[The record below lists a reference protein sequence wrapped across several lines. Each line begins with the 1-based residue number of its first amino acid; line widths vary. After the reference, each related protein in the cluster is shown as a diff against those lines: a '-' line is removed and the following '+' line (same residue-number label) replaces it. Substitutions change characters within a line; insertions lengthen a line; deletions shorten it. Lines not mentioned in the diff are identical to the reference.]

1 MALNSNSLAAGVGEG
16 VTNTGFVPSVSLVP
30 RKLVVIG
37 QYLTGKTPVDD
48 VAIQVLSPNDAADKT
63 GFGSP
68 IHRLVIWA
76 NKVAQNVPIY
86 IIPQAEALGSVAAT
100 GTITVT
106 VTTAEA
112 GTINLYV
119 SGELIQVTVTA
130 GQTDTQIGDSIAAAI
145 NANIN
150 LAVTAANVAG
160 VVTLT
165 CKAKGTYG
173 NFIDLSV
180 NLGFNQTLPTGV
192 SLALVDLAGG
202 AGDPDIDDAL
212 IGTNLNQ
219 EWFTDLVHAYD
230 PIAANL
236 DKISTYNGI
245 GNTKTGL
252 YDNLV
257 FRPLNSAIGD
267 VASGSAGFLA
277 AEALA
282 DLRKLDRTNGGVS
295 VPGSPNHPAEIASEY
310 MALVATLGS
319 RDSGQGASDTVGQI
333 LIDVLPGLVADRW
346 TDDYDNRDAAVKFG
360 FTPTIYED
368 GVVKLQNA
376 VTFYHPDAVADE
388 NNGYRFRANISKVW
402 NIGNNFKINFS
413 TEKWKGIQI
422 VADVSK
428 ASDNDKVR
436 DVDAVIA
443 DIVALTNGFESKGWI
458 FEGAFSLDNLSVTLR
473 VNGTG
478 FDTIYPVILSGIG
491 GIYNT
496 NILFDTSFA
505 ALLTA

>member
-1 MALNSNSLAAGVGEG
+1 MALNSNSLAAGVGVA
-16 VTNTGFVPSVSLVP
+16 VTNTGFVPSVSLLP

-86 IIPQAEALGSVAAT
+86 IIPQAEAGGAVAAT

-106 VTTAEA
+106 AGTVEA
-112 GTINLYV
+112 GTINLYI
-119 SGELIQVTVTA
+119 SGELIQVAVTA
-130 GQTDTQIGDSIAAAI
+130 GQTATQIGDSIEAAI
-145 NANIN
+145 NDNIN
-150 LAVTAANVAG
+150 LAVTASNAAG
-160 VVTLT
+160 VVTVT

-180 NLGFNQTLPTGV
+180 NLGFNQTLPSGV
-192 SLALVDLAGG
+192 TLALVDLSGG
-202 AGDPDIDDAL
+202 LTDPDIDTAL
-212 IGTNLNQ
+212 TGTNYNQ

-230 PIAANL
+230 PIATNL
-236 DKISTYNGI
+236 DKLSTYNGI
-245 GNTKTGL
+245 GNTATGL
-252 YDNLV
+252 YDNLI
-257 FRPLNSAIGD
+257 FRPFNSAIGD
-267 VASGSAGFLA
+267 TAPGSSGFNA
-277 AEALA
+277 AKALG
-282 DLRKLDRTNGGVS
+282 DSRKLDRTNGGVS

-310 MALVATLGS
+310 MAVVATLGA
-319 RDSGQGASDTVGQI
+319 RDSGQGASDSVGQV

-346 TDDYDNRDAAVKFG
+346 TDNYDNRDASVKFG

-376 VTFYHPDAVADE
+376 VTFYHPDSVADE
-388 NNGYRFRANISKVW
+388 NNGYRFRANIAKVW
-402 NIGNNFKINFS
+402 NIGNNFKVNFN

-436 DVDAVIA
+436 DVDAVLA
-443 DIVALTNGFESKGWI
+443 DIVALTNGFETKGWI
-458 FEGAFSLDNLSVTLR
+458 FQGAFSTDNVTVALR

-478 FDTIYPVILSGIG
+478 FDVVYPVILSGVG
-491 GIYNT
+491 GIYNN